1 MNGNTI
7 TINHPPIVGN
17 TYSGQFYTIVGT
29 GGYTMVQGLPTI
41 VLASQNPLFQY
52 DVTNAVQVLFDVRKF
67 NKKLGLIKD
76 ASNINVIDTSYNYN
90 PNSNR
95 FVNDSI
101 TISASD
107 FVNDLSASRVLSVGA
122 YSTLYSDFNTY
133 VNTYFGYAGG
143 FASLFASVS
152 TFDIN
157 GGVFDASAF
166 VNIINGK
173 TIDASGAY
181 INDLSGSITIRNIN
195 NLLQYAVSTNIFANR
210 DPSNGTTAS
219 DSTNRAN
226 YRVQDGFEAGDLI
239 FIPSGTNITLNLVIS
254 NQGVPTYN
262 SNHPSSTDVNNL
274 SANQLTNFTQRYGN
288 ILYTET
294 TSASL
299 TGISRTV
306 TAPLLFVLA
315 NLTK

>member
-7 TINHPPIVGN
+7 TINHPPIMGN
-17 TYSGQFYTIVGT
+17 TYNGVFYTIVGT

-76 ASNINVIDTSYNYN
+76 ASNINIIDTSYNYN
-90 PNSNR
+90 GNTNR

-101 TISASD
+101 TITASD
-107 FVNDLSASRVLSVGA
+107 FVNDLSASHVLSVGA
-122 YSTLYSDFNTY
+122 YSSLYSDFDTY
-133 VNTYFGYAGG
+133 VNTYFSYAGG

-157 GGVFDASAF
+157 GGIFDASAF
-166 VNIINGK
+166 INIINGK

-181 INDLSGSITIRNIN
+181 IKDLSGSITIYNIN
-195 NLLQYAVSTNIFANR
+195 NLLQYAVTTNIFANR
-210 DPSNGTTAS
+210 DSSNGNTAS

-239 FIPSGTNITLNLVIS
+239 FIPSGTNITLNLSIT
-254 NQGVPTYN
+254 NQGVPYYN
-262 SNHPSSTDVNNL
+262 SSHPSSTEVNNL
-274 SANQLTNFTQRYGN
+274 NANQLSNFTQRFGN
-288 ILYTET
+288 ILYTEST
-294 TSASL
+294 TASL

-315 NLTK
+315 NLS

>member
-1 MNGNTI
+1 MSSNI
-7 TINHPPIVGN
+7 TINNPPIIGN

-67 NKKLGLIKD
+67 NTKLGLIKD

-101 TISASD
+101 IISASD
-107 FVNDLSASRVLSVGA
+107 FVNDLSASDVLSVGA
-122 YSTLYSDFNTY
+122 YSSLYSDFNTY

-166 VNIINGK
+166 INIINGK
-173 TIDASGAY
+173 TIDSSGAY
-181 INDLSGSITIRNIN
+181 INDLSGSITIYNIN
-195 NLLQYAVSTNIFANR
+195 NLLQYSVTTNMFANR

-219 DSTNRAN
+219 DSSDRAN
-226 YRVQDGFEAGDLI
+226 YRVEDGFQSGDLI
-239 FIPSGTNITLNLVIS
+239 FIPGGTNITLNLSIT
-254 NQGVPTYN
+254 NRGAANYN
-262 SNHPSSTDVNNL
+262 N
-274 SANQLTNFTQRYGN
+274 NQLSNFTQRFGSN
-288 ILYTET
+288 LYTENT
-294 TSASL
+294 TASM

-315 NLTK
+315 NLS